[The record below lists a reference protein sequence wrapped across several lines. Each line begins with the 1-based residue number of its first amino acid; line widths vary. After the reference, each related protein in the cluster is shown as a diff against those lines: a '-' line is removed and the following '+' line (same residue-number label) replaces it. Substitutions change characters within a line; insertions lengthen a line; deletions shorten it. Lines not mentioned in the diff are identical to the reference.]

1 MTPMQFEIITILG
14 FMVAIVSAVAAI
26 AVVNNTYLK
35 YGLLIIIICIII
47 VTILKLNSNNI
58 NNTSAISSTFD
69 NTYKPKKENNNKLH
83 VVPSVKKE
91 AKIDNQEKNNI
102 KEVPKDKE
110 DVYRYKAIFD
120 QNNYFIILKGCRR
133 ENDVIFCEIDIA
145 NSDKEHSIKLYNK
158 DFPNGLATYIVDI
171 KGEKYSPEKLNF
183 TSAVEKVGWGRNAKY
198 KLNPHFIIGL
208 QFEYRNVD
216 ISVSKIKQLYISP
229 EIFNKNDVSEGNLII
244 DIPNIL
250 IY

>member
-1 MTPMQFEIITILG
+1 M
-14 FMVAIVSAVAAI
+14 
-26 AVVNNTYLK
+26 
-35 YGLLIIIICIII
+35 
-47 VTILKLNSNNI
+47 
-58 NNTSAISSTFD
+58 
-69 NTYKPKKENNNKLH
+69 
-83 VVPSVKKE
+83 
-91 AKIDNQEKNNI
+91 
-102 KEVPKDKE
+102 
-110 DVYRYKAIFD
+110 
-120 QNNYFIILKGCRR
+120 
-133 ENDVIFCEIDIA
+133 
-145 NSDKEHSIKLYNK
+145 YNK